1 MTAKKPMILI
11 VNAGSSSLK
20 CSLFDVQDQ
29 DVTQHF
35 RIKVANLAGPA
46 RLEIY
51 DHSEQIDGIK
61 VDEATLSADQLDVA
75 HQQAH
80 ASALK
85 VILDWIEKNTPQ
97 YEVRWVGHRVV
108 HGGDRYS
115 APTPVTDEVLTF
127 LETLVPLA
135 PLHQP
140 YNLRLI
146 HLCREFLPDCPQ
158 VACFD
163 TSFHTSIPQVAR
175 EFAIPRQ
182 YTDEGVRRYGFHG
195 LSYEYIHDKLSRLD
209 EELAQKKLLVAHLG
223 AGSSMCAIHQ
233 GKSLASTMGFTA
245 VEGLPMGTR
254 SGQLDPGVLLYL
266 MQNKGMDAA
275 ALEKML
281 YKECGWY
288 GVSGG
293 IASEM
298 TLLKQSNDPLAK
310 LAIDMYVYRIV
321 REIGSLAAALQGV
334 EALVFTGGV
343 GENDADLREAVA
355 AQCQWLGIK
364 LDPQRNRS
372 KEYLISADDSPV
384 SVFAIPTNEEK
395 MIARHTLR
403 QLNQEENHA

>member
-1 MTAKKPMILI
+1 MTTKTKMILV

-20 CSLFDVQDQ
+20 CSLFDVQEGG
-29 DVTQHF
+29 VAQHF
-35 RIKVANLAGPA
+35 RVKVANLGGPA

-51 DHSEQIDGIK
+51 DHSENPDGVL
-61 VDEATLSADQLDVA
+61 VDKEILDKDQLDVA
-75 HQQAH
+75 HNQAH

-85 VILDWIEKNTPQ
+85 VVLDWIANNTPHF
-97 YEVRWVGHRVV
+97 EVAWVGHRVV

-115 APTPVTDEVLTF
+115 SPVVVDAQVLGF
-127 LETLVPLA
+127 LETLIPLA

-140 YNLRLI
+140 YNLKLI

-163 TSFHTSIPQVAR
+163 TAFHTSIPKVAR
-175 EFAIPRQ
+175 EFAIPRK

-209 EELAQKKLLVAHLG
+209 EGLAQKKLLVAHLG
-223 AGSSMCAIHQ
+223 AGSSMCAIDQ
-233 GKSLASTMGFTA
+233 GKSKASTMGFTA

-266 MQNKGMDAA
+266 MQEKGMDAK

-293 IASEM
+293 IGSEM
-298 TLLKQSNDPLAK
+298 LVLKESDDPLAK
-310 LAIDMYVYRIV
+310 AAIDMFVYRIA
-321 REIGSLAAALQGV
+321 RETGSLAAALGGLDV
-334 EALVFTGGV
+334 MVFTGGV
-343 GENDADLREAVA
+343 GENDADLRAAVVEQSA
-355 AQCQWLGIK
+355 WLGMKI
-364 LDPQRNRS
+364 DPRRNAS
-372 KEYLISADDSPV
+372 NEYLISADDSRV
-384 SVFAIPTNEEK
+384 KIFAIPTNEEK
-395 MIARHTLR
+395 MIARHTLK
-403 QLNQEENHA
+403 QLGVAE

>member
-1 MTAKKPMILI
+1 MSDKTPMVLI

-20 CSLFDVQDQ
+20 CSLFDVRDQ
-29 DVTQHF
+29 AVNQHF
-35 RIKVANLAGPA
+35 RVKVANLGGPA

-51 DHSEQIDGIK
+51 DHSENIDGIL
-61 VDEATLSADQLDVA
+61 VDKETLDKEQLDVA
-75 HQQAH
+75 HSQAH
-80 ASALK
+80 ARALQ
-85 VILDWIEKNTPQ
+85 VVLDWISQNTPH
-97 YEVRWVGHRVV
+97 YEVSWIGHRVV

-115 APTPVTDEVLTF
+115 SPVVVDDQVLEF

-140 YNLRLI
+140 YNLKLI

-163 TSFHTSIPQVAR
+163 TAFHTSIPKVAR
-175 EFAIPRQ
+175 EFAIPRKF
-182 YTDEGVRRYGFHG
+182 TEEGVRRYGFHG

-209 EELAQKKLLVAHLG
+209 SELAQKKLIVAHLG
-223 AGSSMCAIHQ
+223 AGSSMCALDQ
-233 GKSLASTMGFTA
+233 GQSKASTMGFTA

-266 MQNKGMDAA
+266 MQEKGMDAK

-298 TLLKQSNDPLAK
+298 LALKESDNPHAQE
-310 LAIDMYVYRIV
+310 AIDMYVYRIA
-321 REIGSLAAALQGV
+321 RETGSLAAALEGIDV
-334 EALVFTGGV
+334 MVFTGGV
-343 GENDADLREAVA
+343 GENDADLRAAVVEQNA
-355 AQCQWLGIK
+355 WLGMKI
-364 LDPQRNRS
+364 DPRRNQAN
-372 KEYLISADDSPV
+372 EYLISADDSRV
-384 SVFAIPTNEEK
+384 KIFAIPTNEEK
-395 MIARHTLR
+395 MIARHTLK
-403 QLNQEENHA
+403 QLGVAG